1 MQEILM
7 HFLLILM
14 TFFLLRVL
22 PILESLK
29 YRREIKKM
37 IHKKKRENA
46 SRLAFQNLEALSL
59 FSCRLFFTSCR
70 QRVRHWKLSSLL
82 SKPCGVGLE
91 TKNCVYKKDWVIDEI
106 TFLKGLLLKMYW
118 VQKFSLIIRKQRNWL
133 MFTCYRIY
141 SNKRPTSN

>member
-82 SKPCGVGLE
+82 SKPYGVGLE
-91 TKNCVYKKDWVIDEI
+91 TKNCVYIKDSYRWNYVPERTVIKDVLSTEIFVDNKEAKKLIDVHVLPYLFE
-106 TFLKGLLLKMYW
+106 
-118 VQKFSLIIRKQRNWL
+118 
-133 MFTCYRIY
+133 
-141 SNKRPTSN
+141 